1 MVKRFLFSVKAGNW
15 GKFGKEKNEG
25 RFGKLFF
32 QEFSQ
37 DSPDFLVDFTEKLKG
52 TRKMDDGKE
61 EWKTQFFMKTSSKDF
76 LKRNKWKK
84 KAFFP
89 VFWGVAPF
97 HKIKKKVR

>member
-1 MVKRFLFSVKAGNW
+1 MVKRFLFSGKAGNW

-61 EWKTQFFMKTSSKDF
+61 ECKTQFFMKSGNVGKEI
-76 LKRNKWKK
+76 
-84 KAFFP
+84 
-89 VFWGVAPF
+89 VFGACNGYGNFVYSIINLLNYCID
-97 HKIKKKVR
+97 K